1 MGASVEQG
9 TVSRLGPAE
18 RSNLVVELI
27 KVGARALQVALCCR
41 TQEDLLL
48 TERRDQ
54 EAVEVCEHERAHV
67 YMYCPAELVLVS
79 VVLPLVA
86 LQHLR
91 VLLELL
97 QLLELGEQL
106 KTAVE
111 QDYTSLLFQQSAE
124 DDDGDEDEEEEKEKE
139 AVKADTDK

>member
-1 MGASVEQG
+1 
-9 TVSRLGPAE
+9 
-18 RSNLVVELI
+18 
-27 KVGARALQVALCCR
+27 
-41 TQEDLLL
+41 
-48 TERRDQ
+48 
-54 EAVEVCEHERAHV
+54 
-67 YMYCPAELVLVS
+67 MYCPAELVLVS

-106 KTAVE
+106 TTAVE
-111 QDYTSLLFQQSAE
+111 QDDTPLLFKPSAE
-124 DDDGDEDEEEEKEKE
+124 DDDDDEDEEEEKEKE